1 MDGSGIAIEQTTA
14 SVRAAAANH
23 AGVHGRPPARRV
35 PLARQERRGMR
46 YQLRP
51 EASDPRTY
59 AVVDT
64 QRGTARQP
72 YYLVRFV
79 LYARAV
85 QIAWEAE
92 TAGV

>member
-1 MDGSGIAIEQTTA
+1 
-14 SVRAAAANH
+14 
-23 AGVHGRPPARRV
+23 
-35 PLARQERRGMR
+35 MR
-46 YQLRP
+46 YQLRH

-64 QRGTARQP
+64 QRGTERQP

-79 LYARAV
+79 PYARAV

-92 TAGV
+92 TARA

>member
-1 MDGSGIAIEQTTA
+1 VQRQRTLGAHNLGAY
-14 SVRAAAANH
+14 
-23 AGVHGRPPARRV
+23 GRPQQHGGWK
-35 PLARQERRGMR
+35 ARQERRGMR
-46 YQLRP
+46 YQLRH

-64 QRGTARQP
+64 QRGTERQP

-79 LYARAV
+79 PYARAV

-92 TAGV
+92 TARA